1 MPTKYELQ
9 AELRAL
15 SKGIINMP
23 ITSLK
28 KHDLEQRIALFKGFK
43 GEAEKLPPVEKAKT
57 GPLGPRKV
65 PVADSTI
72 TAAGGAGAGA
82 EIGIRVPGAPA
93 ERPTNKRPP
102 GRPKI
107 SKPRISVQHVEDGE
121 LTADAAPLFPGVTK
135 AAAKR
140 EVPAG
145 PAGPASGSDDELALR
160 VMKMIK
166 AMRE

>member
-9 AELRAL
+9 AELRSL

-28 KHDLEQRIALFKGFK
+28 KNDLEQRIALFKGFK
-43 GEAEKLPPVEKAKT
+43 GEAEKLPPVENAKG

-65 PVADSTI
+65 PVAETAI

-93 ERPTNKRPP
+93 ERPTNKRPA
-102 GRPKI
+102 GRPKV
-107 SKPRISVQHVEDGE
+107 SKPRISVRHIEEGE
-121 LTADAAPLFPGVTK
+121 LTADTAPLFPGVTK
-135 AAAKR
+135 AAARR
-140 EVPAG
+140 EVPA
-145 PAGPASGSDDELALR
+145 APASGSDDELALK
-160 VMKMIK
+160 VMRMLR